1 MRPLIRLWWGWGL
14 KAIIYL
20 DDGIVSVKEE
30 HQAIEAS
37 TQVKLDLENAG
48 FVINIEKSI
57 WVPSQT
63 IEWLGFHID
72 LAKGRF
78 SVPSEKIEALKTA
91 VSNVRETP
99 QVPARKVASV
109 IGKIITM
116 SLGLGPITCLMTR
129 SLYAGLNRWVPK
141 NTLDYRSFARVRVL
155 GPAVNYPT
163 LVVNPYGPSHQHL
176 ELLTQVPVPLG
187 MRGI

>member
-1 MRPLIRLWWGWGL
+1 MRPLIWLWRGRGL

-78 SVPSEKIEALKTA
+78 LVPSEKIGALKTA
-91 VSNVRETP
+91 VRRLHKC
-99 QVPARKVASV
+99 QQ
-109 IGKIITM
+109 GK
-116 SLGLGPITCLMTR
+116 
-129 SLYAGLNRWVPK
+129 
-141 NTLDYRSFARVRVL
+141 
-155 GPAVNYPT
+155 
-163 LVVNPYGPSHQHL
+163 
-176 ELLTQVPVPLG
+176 
-187 MRGI
+187 